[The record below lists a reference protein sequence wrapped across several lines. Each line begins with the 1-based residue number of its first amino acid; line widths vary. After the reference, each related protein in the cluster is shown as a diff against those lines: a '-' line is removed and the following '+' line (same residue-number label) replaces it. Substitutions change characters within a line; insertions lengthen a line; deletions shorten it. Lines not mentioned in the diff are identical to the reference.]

1 MITIISIFLA
11 LGIGIFIGFSF
22 DAQKMIGA
30 QRVDIISQLEER
42 FDYLNEENKS
52 LKTEVNL
59 LNNELNKYVEF
70 SKNIAAQIIKDKLE
84 GLNVAV
90 IETND
95 DYIYTNIY
103 EALEIAG
110 AEVTSVTTIKD
121 NILNDIETI
130 KTFEAGNQ
138 TNVNDLVAEIIGKLT
153 EAIITGEKHDLVKT
167 LHIKELIDISGDYFS
182 SIDYLIVAGGSS
194 KEEIDRINT
203 VDKKIIDISKRMNV
217 PIIGVEKES
226 VVYSYIGEYK
236 ESRISTVDN
245 VDSIIGQVS
254 LILTMEGKPGNYGV
268 KSTAENLMPS
278 IYNLL
283 N

>member
-1 MITIISIFLA
+1 MLTIISIFLA

-138 TNVNDLVAEIIGKLT
+138 TNVNDLVAEIIEKLT